1 MANKIIT
8 ADEARQKLLQGVE
21 LQYEVVGSTLGPRGS
36 NVVIGYQGSMEP
48 RVIHDGVTAAKAVV
62 PKDDFERAG
71 AQLIRSAA
79 EKTNAQAGDGTSLTT
94 ILAYAIAKE
103 AHKSIQAGNNAM
115 MIRRGIEKAVETLVY
130 EIYDK
135 STKLKSKTQKIDVA
149 TIVAGDR
156 AMGEM
161 IIKAFDKVGNDGVI
175 TVERGNTS
183 EIEIEYKEGMQ
194 FDQGWISPYFITNP
208 RTQEAV
214 IEKPVILITN
224 KTIGNIN
231 EFLPLMQMLL
241 DQNQQRDIVII
252 AKDVIGEV
260 LASLVMNKLKGQ
272 ISVVCVRVPGS
283 PAMQD
288 SYLEDIAL
296 VTGGAFI
303 NETFN
308 RGLNELQMDDLG
320 RADRVIVGQDSSVIV
335 GGAGNK
341 NKLKEH
347 IKFIRGQLER
357 DDLSEYNVERLRE
370 RLAKLVAGVAVI
382 KVGANSDAEIDEK
395 RERIV
400 DAVSA
405 TKAAIEEGVVPGG
418 ERALPVYCGILNQ
431 IETSGPEEAIGV
443 DIVRRAVNYPYL
455 KLLENAGLSEAEDR
469 KSTRLNS
476 TH

>member
-1 MANKIIT
+1 
-8 ADEARQKLLQGVE
+8 
-21 LQYEVVGSTLGPRGS
+21 
-36 NVVIGYQGSMEP
+36 MEP

-79 EKTNAQAGDGTSLTT
+79 EKTNNQAGDGTTLTT

-149 TIVAGDR
+149 TISAGDR

-260 LASLVMNKLKGQ
+260 LASLVRNKLKGQ
-272 ISVVCVRVPGS
+272 
-283 PAMQD
+283 
-288 SYLEDIAL
+288 
-296 VTGGAFI
+296 
-303 NETFN
+303 
-308 RGLNELQMDDLG
+308 
-320 RADRVIVGQDSSVIV
+320 
-335 GGAGNK
+335 
-341 NKLKEH
+341 
-347 IKFIRGQLER
+347 
-357 DDLSEYNVERLRE
+357 
-370 RLAKLVAGVAVI
+370 
-382 KVGANSDAEIDEK
+382 
-395 RERIV
+395 
-400 DAVSA
+400 
-405 TKAAIEEGVVPGG
+405 
-418 ERALPVYCGILNQ
+418 
-431 IETSGPEEAIGV
+431 
-443 DIVRRAVNYPYL
+443 
-455 KLLENAGLSEAEDR
+455 
-469 KSTRLNS
+469 
-476 TH
+476 